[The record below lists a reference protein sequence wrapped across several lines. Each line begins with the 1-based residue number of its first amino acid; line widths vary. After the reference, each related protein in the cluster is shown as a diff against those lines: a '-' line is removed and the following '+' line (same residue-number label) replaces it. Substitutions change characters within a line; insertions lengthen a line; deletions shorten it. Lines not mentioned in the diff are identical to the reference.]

1 MKYRFFGKDID
12 PACEYCALGRLS
24 SDGKNIL
31 CKRKGVTALYY
42 SCRRFKYDP
51 LKRVP
56 KVRPAVAPEFSEKD
70 FEL

>member
-1 MKYRFFGKDID
+1 MRYKFFGKNID
-12 PACEYCALGRLS
+12 PACEYCAFGRPS
-24 SDGKNIL
+24 SDTKNIL
-31 CKRKGVTALYY
+31 CSKKGVTSTYY

-56 KVRPAVAPEFSEKD
+56 KQPPRAKDEFKAED